1 MQINKIQLQ
10 NFKGFYEKEF
20 HFNPQFNVL
29 IGDNGTGKTAILD
42 ALAVSVGSYLLGIG
56 SAQARSIYQEDVRRK
71 DFGDSLEPQL
81 PVIISA
87 IGEIEGK
94 KMKWQR
100 SKKSLDGRTT
110 VKEARELI
118 DIAKFHTQQVSQGE
132 PVILPVISYHGT
144 GRLWKER
151 RQTIN
156 TRPKGSRMSGYFNS
170 LEPASS
176 SKVFLEWFKTM
187 EIAAIQKK
195 IDTTRIDVVKN
206 AIINCIPD
214 LETVFFDVI
223 EDTLVSVK
231 NDDMDQKDRLHYDL
245 LSDGFRNMIGMVA
258 DIAYR
263 CVTLN
268 PHLNQKALEKTN
280 GIVLI
285 DEIDL
290 HLHPKWQKR
299 VINDLKNTFPQIQF
313 IATTH
318 SPFILQSLQSDEV
331 INLDKATD
339 SDFFRKGIEEI
350 AEIDMGVPDV
360 ERSQRFKDMIKV
372 AEQYYQLLEQG
383 KNSEND
389 IQVKQIKAEL
399 DKLSMLYSDDP
410 AYTAFLNMER
420 LARFGH

>member
-1 MQINKIQLQ
+1 
-10 NFKGFYEKEF
+10 
-20 HFNPQFNVL
+20 
-29 IGDNGTGKTAILD
+29 
-42 ALAVSVGSYLLGIG
+42 
-56 SAQARSIYQEDVRRK
+56 
-71 DFGDSLEPQL
+71 
-81 PVIISA
+81 
-87 IGEIEGK
+87 
-94 KMKWQR
+94 
-100 SKKSLDGRTT
+100 
-110 VKEARELI
+110 
-118 DIAKFHTQQVSQGE
+118 
-132 PVILPVISYHGT
+132 
-144 GRLWKER
+144 
-151 RQTIN
+151 
-156 TRPKGSRMSGYFNS
+156 
-170 LEPASS
+170 
-176 SKVFLEWFKTM
+176 
-187 EIAAIQKK
+187 
-195 IDTTRIDVVKN
+195 
-206 AIINCIPD
+206 
-214 LETVFFDVI
+214 
-223 EDTLVSVK
+223 
-231 NDDMDQKDRLHYDL
+231 
-245 LSDGFRNMIGMVA
+245 
-258 DIAYR
+258 
-263 CVTLN
+263 VTLN

-339 SDFFRKGIEEI
+339 SDFFRKSIEEI